1 MKEYRLRLIETELD
15 NNFKPIKTRSFENK
29 YISTIPAADNLL
41 LENLKKELFK
51 KYYNEYFNTDKGF
64 VKITNQIEK
73 RTLDDKYICM
83 WQKLKEWF
91 REKIKE
97 YEPTYNEWLAH
108 NFDFYNKTKTQSIYK
123 IVLDKMQELEAED
136 VED

>member
-15 NNFKPIKTRSFENK
+15 DNFKPIKTRSFENK
-29 YISTIPAADNLL
+29 YISTMPATDNLL

-83 WQKLKEWF
+83 WQKLKEWILDIWKQDLSKELSNGSKYSTKHLIHP
-91 REKIKE
+91 EKLL
-97 YEPTYNEWLAH
+97 Y
-108 NFDFYNKTKTQSIYK
+108 
-123 IVLDKMQELEAED
+123 KMQELERED
-136 VED
+136 E

>member
-15 NNFKPIKTRSFENK
+15 DNFKPIKTRSFENK
-29 YISTIPAADNLL
+29 YISTMPATDNLL

-83 WQKLKEWF
+83 WQKLKEWIEE
-91 REKIKE
+91 REKKHTLMLKASAFEDIE
-97 YEPTYNEWLAH
+97 ILN
-108 NFDFYNKTKTQSIYK
+108 
-123 IVLDKMQELEAED
+123 KMQELEGED

>member
-15 NNFKPIKTRSFENK
+15 DNFKPIKTRSFENK

-83 WQKLKEWF
+83 WQKLKEWIKE
-91 REKIKE
+91 REKKHTLMLKASAFEDIE
-97 YEPTYNEWLAH
+97 ILN
-108 NFDFYNKTKTQSIYK
+108 
-123 IVLDKMQELEAED
+123 KMQELEGED
-136 VED
+136 E

>member
-15 NNFKPIKTRSFENK
+15 DNFKPIKTRSFENK

-64 VKITNQIEK
+64 VKITTQIEK

-83 WQKLKEWF
+83 WQKLKEF
-91 REKIKE
+91 ISNRPDCAGYDIK
-97 YEPTYNEWLAH
+97 H
-108 NFDFYNKTKTQSIYK
+108 NGYQFLFDI
-123 IVLDKMQELEAED
+123 LDKIQELEGE
-136 VED
+136 

>member
-15 NNFKPIKTRSFENK
+15 DNFKPIKTRSFENK
-29 YISTIPAADNLL
+29 YISTMPATDNLL

-83 WQKLKEWF
+83 WQKLKEFISNRSACAGYVVQVRLIWDIL
-91 REKIKE
+91 E
-97 YEPTYNEWLAH
+97 
-108 NFDFYNKTKTQSIYK
+108 
-123 IVLDKMQELEAED
+123 KMQELEGED

>member
-15 NNFKPIKTRSFENK
+15 DNFKPIKTRSFENK

-83 WQKLKEWF
+83 WQKLKEWILDIWKQDLSKELSNGSKYSTKHLIHP
-91 REKIKE
+91 EKLL
-97 YEPTYNEWLAH
+97 Y
-108 NFDFYNKTKTQSIYK
+108 
-123 IVLDKMQELEAED
+123 KMQELERED
-136 VED
+136 E

>member
-15 NNFKPIKTRSFENK
+15 DNFKPIKTRSFENK

-83 WQKLKEWF
+83 WQKLKEWL
-91 REKIKE
+91 KKE
-97 YEPTYNEWLAH
+97 QGYT
-108 NFDFYNKTKTQSIYK
+108 SIYEEQRRVALEE
-123 IVLDKMQELEAED
+123 ILEQMQELEGED
-136 VED
+136 E

>member
-15 NNFKPIKTRSFENK
+15 DNFKPIKTRSFENK
-29 YISTIPAADNLL
+29 YISTMPATDNLL

-73 RTLDDKYICM
+73 RTLD
-83 WQKLKEWF
+83 
-91 REKIKE
+91 KI
-97 YEPTYNEWLAH
+97 
-108 NFDFYNKTKTQSIYK
+108 
-123 IVLDKMQELEAED
+123 QELEGED
-136 VED
+136 E